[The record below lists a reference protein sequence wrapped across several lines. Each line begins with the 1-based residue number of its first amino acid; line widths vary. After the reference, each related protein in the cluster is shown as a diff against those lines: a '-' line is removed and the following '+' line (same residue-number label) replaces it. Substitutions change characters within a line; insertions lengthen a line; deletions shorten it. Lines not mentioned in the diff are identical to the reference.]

1 MKKFNPENEL
11 SKIQNHQSKKVYIL
25 PALLMFFS
33 IITIAGIAYSS
44 SNNQSDKKYTIKLEI
59 INGKE
64 DSYLKQVSAGPYEDI
79 IDTDATFGSINCIKG
94 KLEYDSDTKRIYS
107 DNITENTT
115 CILSFMDDGSED
127 INFAKLAKIYD
138 NDGAS
143 YYYKGDAIDNYLK
156 YNNQLYRIIRI
167 NGDGSIRIMLEESI
181 GNYSYGNTNKYE
193 ISNIPAILDKWYN
206 DNFKNENRVI
216 TKEFDLENYMT
227 ISPQNLYIL
236 TNYINAKVGLLSI
249 KEILLINGNV
259 NTSYIKERTLTTNGY
274 DLNKVWVSSDVI
286 NKNESAEIHPVIN
299 IKYSK
304 LKGRGTIKMPY
315 EIEE

>member
-1 MKKFNPENEL
+1 
-11 SKIQNHQSKKVYIL
+11 
-25 PALLMFFS
+25 
-33 IITIAGIAYSS
+33 
-44 SNNQSDKKYTIKLEI
+44 
-59 INGKE
+59 
-64 DSYLKQVSAGPYEDI
+64 
-79 IDTDATFGSINCIKG
+79 
-94 KLEYDSDTKRIYS
+94 
-107 DNITENTT
+107 
-115 CILSFMDDGSED
+115 
-127 INFAKLAKIYD
+127 
-138 NDGAS
+138 
-143 YYYKGDAIDNYLK
+143 
-156 YNNQLYRIIRI
+156 
-167 NGDGSIRIMLEESI
+167 MLEESI
-181 GNYSYGNTNKYE
+181 GNYSYGNTNRYE

-274 DLNKVWVSSDVI
+274 DLNKVWISSDVI